1 MLDRY
6 WHGDSQ
12 RISPEAPVPVV
23 RVEELE
29 ERAGAA
35 ANVALN
41 IAGLNAKVRL
51 VGVTG
56 KDEAAK
62 TLLAI
67 LKAGG
72 VQCDGVMQ
80 LAGCSTVIKLRVL
93 SRNQQ
98 LLRLDFE
105 NTDHKVPMD
114 FSAEK
119 IASYMA
125 DSNVVVISDYKK
137 GGIPK
142 ITELIAMARH
152 AKIPV
157 LIDPK
162 GTNFDTYKGATLL
175 TPNFQEFQD
184 AVAQPID
191 SEEALVQHG
200 SALIKRLALEA
211 LLITRGARGMT
222 LLQRGQDPLHLP
234 AEVLE
239 VYDVTGAGDTV
250 IATMGAALG
259 ARLSMVEATRMANMA
274 AGIAVGRMGTAMVSV
289 ADMERC
295 ARNRG
300 GSALGVMSRTQLVA
314 AVERARKAGK
324 RIVLSNGCFD
334 ILHLGHVY
342 TLEQAAGLGDYLVV
356 GVNSDASV
364 RRLKGEGRPVNA
376 LRDRMGVLAALKS
389 VDWVVSFDEDTP
401 HELLRAVKPEVLV
414 KGGDY
419 RKDEVVCA
427 DLVEGYGGEVRVF
440 DKVKGVSTTD
450 IIGKAR

>member
-80 LAGCSTVIKLRVL
+80 LADYSTVIKLRVL

-105 NTDHKVPMD
+105 NTADKVPTD
-114 FSAEK
+114 FPAEK

-125 DSNVVVISDYKK
+125 DSDVVVISDYKK

-142 ITELIAMARH
+142 IAELIALARR
-152 AKIPV
+152 AKVPV

-162 GTNFDTYKGATLL
+162 GTNFDIYKGATLL

-211 LLITRGARGMT
+211 LLITRGAAGMT

-289 ADMERC
+289 AEMERC

-300 GSALGVMSRTQLVA
+300 GSARGIMSRTQLVA

-401 HELLRAVKPEVLV
+401 HQLLRAVKPEVLV

-440 DKVKGVSTTD
+440 DKIKGVSTTD